1 MPKKTERGAGAT
13 SLTNYT
19 KVSRRTQED
28 VVLDY
33 LRQHGTMTTL
43 EAVTKLYV
51 MNPQQRI
58 KNLRKRGY
66 DIETEYVRSA
76 EGKRYG
82 VYVLQEETY
91 V

>member
-13 SLTNYT
+13 SQINY
-19 KVSRRTQED
+19 SRARKPTQED
-28 VVLDY
+28 AVLDY

-43 EAVTKLYV
+43 EAVTRLYV

-82 VYVLQEETY
+82 VYVLLEEPY